1 MIENSFEES
10 KNDNN
15 NINIQERSNKSNMLS
30 LLEKLIFE
38 RDKALTD
45 YYNLK
50 IDYNNLKKL
59 YETKDSEISA
69 LEKELMQ
76 INSKFSFSEQKLHE
90 SIKNL
95 FLTEKKLSE
104 INIQNYSLTR
114 KNDFLENQLTE
125 YKDVYLD
132 YKSRSEKEIL
142 ILKNDLDEIKK
153 EKEDIE
159 KNNSNMKS
167 ELNKYL
173 FKNKLLSQENETL
186 KNDNDNLIKIL
197 EEHNHI
203 VKTAEAKSL
212 SLDNTINVYK
222 KQISE
227 LNLEIEKLKLELK
240 MQKEHNSKFKEFF
253 TEKISI
259 SDNNFELAL
268 NEIRINFH
276 KKIENKI
283 NEYNKLKAEFLNA
296 KIERDKYQGEYN
308 ILNKDYEDTKIIF
321 QEQLL
326 NIKKEK
332 EETLIEMNREI
343 GHLNDK
349 LNALISQNNIMK
361 KKLNELESK
370 NNELEEEKNL
380 KEKLEIKNK
389 EINEEVVK
397 IKQENEYLIKE
408 NEELKNKIN
417 FLIGEKDKN

>member
-1 MIENSFEES
+1 
-10 KNDNN
+10 
-15 NINIQERSNKSNMLS
+15 
-30 LLEKLIFE
+30 
-38 RDKALTD
+38 
-45 YYNLK
+45 
-50 IDYNNLKKL
+50 
-59 YETKDSEISA
+59 
-69 LEKELMQ
+69 
-76 INSKFSFSEQKLHE
+76 
-90 SIKNL
+90 
-95 FLTEKKLSE
+95 
-104 INIQNYSLTR
+104 
-114 KNDFLENQLTE
+114 
-125 YKDVYLD
+125 
-132 YKSRSEKEIL
+132 
-142 ILKNDLDEIKK
+142 
-153 EKEDIE
+153 
-159 KNNSNMKS
+159 
-167 ELNKYL
+167 
-173 FKNKLLSQENETL
+173 
-186 KNDNDNLIKIL
+186 
-197 EEHNHI
+197 
-203 VKTAEAKSL
+203 
-212 SLDNTINVYK
+212 
-222 KQISE
+222 
-227 LNLEIEKLKLELK
+227 

-417 FLIGEKDKN
+417 FLIEEKDKN

>member
-1 MIENSFEES
+1 
-10 KNDNN
+10 
-15 NINIQERSNKSNMLS
+15 
-30 LLEKLIFE
+30 
-38 RDKALTD
+38 
-45 YYNLK
+45 
-50 IDYNNLKKL
+50 
-59 YETKDSEISA
+59 
-69 LEKELMQ
+69 
-76 INSKFSFSEQKLHE
+76 
-90 SIKNL
+90 
-95 FLTEKKLSE
+95 
-104 INIQNYSLTR
+104 
-114 KNDFLENQLTE
+114 
-125 YKDVYLD
+125 
-132 YKSRSEKEIL
+132 
-142 ILKNDLDEIKK
+142 
-153 EKEDIE
+153 
-159 KNNSNMKS
+159 MKS

-417 FLIGEKDKN
+417 FLIEEKDKN